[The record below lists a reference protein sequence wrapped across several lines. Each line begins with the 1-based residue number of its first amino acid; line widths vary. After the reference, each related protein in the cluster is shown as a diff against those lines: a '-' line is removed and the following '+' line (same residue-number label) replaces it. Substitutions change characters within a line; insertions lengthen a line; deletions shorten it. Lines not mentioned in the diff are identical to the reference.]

1 MQTNQQWRLKERPD
15 GLFKESDFEWREEEV
30 PELENGQILL
40 RVVYLS
46 LDPTQRV
53 WAKADSYLPKV
64 ELGAV
69 MRSSGLGVV
78 EASKNPKFAEGDIVS
93 GMTGWQTY
101 TVSDGKGFQKL
112 PREPGMPLDAYMGPL
127 GMTGITAYYGL
138 LDVGKPKEGETL
150 VVSGAAGAV
159 GSVVCQIGKIEGLRV
174 VGIAGSDEKC
184 AWLTDELGADAAINY
199 KSENVYKA
207 LRKACPDGVDVHFE
221 NVGGPIL
228 DAVLGH
234 INIGARIPLCGF
246 ISQYTA
252 TEAGPGIQNL
262 SILVSKRATI
272 QGFLV
277 LDYYSRAAEAVQ
289 EMAGWMKEGR
299 LKFRSDI
306 HQGLENAPTVINKLF
321 TGDKMGKL
329 LVQVS
334 EPPA

>member
-1 MQTNQQWRLKERPD
+1 MAAQRASD

-78 EASKNPKFAEGDIVS
+78 EASKNPKFAEGDTVS

-262 SILVSKRATI
+262 SILVSKRAKI
-272 QGFLV
+272 EGFFG
-277 LDYYSRAAEAVQ
+277 SRLLQPRRRGGARDGGVD
-289 EMAGWMKEGR
+289 EG
-299 LKFRSDI
+299 
-306 HQGLENAPTVINKLF
+306 GPVE
-321 TGDKMGKL
+321 
-329 LVQVS
+329 VS
-334 EPPA
+334 L

>member
-30 PELENGQILL
+30 PELQEGHILV
-40 RVVYLS
+40 RVIYLS

-53 WAKADSYLPKV
+53 WAKADSYLPKI

-69 MRSSGLGVV
+69 MRSGGLGVV
-78 EASKNPKFAEGDIVS
+78 EASKHPKFEEGDIVS

-101 TVSDGKGFQKL
+101 AVRDGKGFQKL
-112 PREPGMPLDAYMGPL
+112 PRGPGVTLDAYLGPL

-159 GSVVCQIGKIEGLRV
+159 GSVVCQIGKIKGLRV
-174 VGIAGSDEKC
+174 VGIAGGDEKC

-207 LRKACPDGVDVHFE
+207 LRKACPDGVDVYFE

-234 INIGARIPLCGF
+234 INMGARIPLCGF
-246 ISQYTA
+246 ISQYAA
-252 TEAGPGIQNL
+252 TETGPGIQNL

-272 QGFLV
+272 RGFLV
-277 LDYYSRAAEAVQ
+277 LDYYDRAAEAVR
-289 EMAGWMKEGR
+289 EMSGWLSEGR

-306 HQGLENAPTVINKLF
+306 HQGLESAPTVINKLF

>member
-1 MQTNQQWRLKERPD
+1 MQTNQQWRLKERPN
-15 GLFKESDFEWREEEV
+15 GLFKESDFEWREEAV

-101 TVSDGKGFQKL
+101 VVSDGKGFQKL

-207 LRKACPDGVDVHFE
+207 LRKACPDGVDVYFE

-262 SILVSKRATI
+262 SILVSKRAKI
-272 QGFLV
+272 EGFLV
-277 LDYYSRAAEAVQ
+277 LDYYNRAAEAVQ

>member
-15 GLFKESDFEWREEEV
+15 GMFKKSDFEWREEEV
-30 PELENGQILL
+30 PELQEGQILI

-64 ELGAV
+64 EIGAV
-69 MRSSGLGVV
+69 MRSNGLGVV
-78 EASKNPKFAEGDIVS
+78 EASKNSKFAGGDIVS

-101 TVSDGKGFQKL
+101 VVSDGKGFQKL
-112 PREPGMPLDAYMGPL
+112 PRESGVPLDAYMGPL

-174 VGIAGSDEKC
+174 VGVAGSDEKC
-184 AWLTDELGADAAINY
+184 AWLTGELGADAALNY

-207 LRKACPDGVDVHFE
+207 LRKACPDGVDVYFE

-246 ISQYTA
+246 ISQYAA

-262 SILVSKRATI
+262 SILVSKRALI

-277 LDYYSRAAEAVQ
+277 LDYYDRAAEAVQ

-306 HQGLENAPTVINKLF
+306 HQGLESAPTVINKLF